1 MRTSFAFL
9 LYGAWLIAL
18 PAHAQSRPSD
28 PVQRDARVL
37 EMKYESAFR
46 TYNPYREE
54 DLGSWREVN
63 DEVGRVGGHVGMF
76 RSAGHGAREQ
86 EPMKPQAGA
95 PASRAQDTPG
105 QAPSRGEPTAPQSHR
120 MPR

>member
-18 PAHAQSRPSD
+18 PVHAQSTPSD
-28 PVQRDARVL
+28 PAQRDAL
-37 EMKYESAFR
+37 APEMAYESAFR
-46 TYNPYREE
+46 SYRPYREE

-76 RSAGHGAREQ
+76 RSAGHGAKEQ
-86 EPMKPQAGA
+86 EPMKPPAAA

-105 QAPSRGEPTAPQSHR
+105 QVPARGEPTAPQSPGMTR
-120 MPR
+120 